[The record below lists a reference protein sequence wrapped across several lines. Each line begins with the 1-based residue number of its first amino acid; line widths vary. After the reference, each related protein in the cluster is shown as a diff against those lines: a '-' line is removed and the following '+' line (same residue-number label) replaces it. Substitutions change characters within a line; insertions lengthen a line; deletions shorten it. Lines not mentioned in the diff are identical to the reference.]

1 GSALAPLLFTLYIVD
16 ITNVLHFCN
25 IHLYAD
31 DIQLYIHF
39 EPNAI
44 DEAVKLINLDVSAIT
59 NYLNNHGLYVNAT
72 KTQPIILGS
81 NKFVNQ
87 RCLDVTPKIIIDDQ
101 EVAYCRSVKNL
112 GLTIDCTLTWKEQ
125 VQLSV
130 NRVFASLAQAK
141 RNISCMPLAIRKKL
155 VQAIIM
161 PTLEYCLS
169 VMTNISE
176 ENMNTLQK
184 AQNACI
190 RFIFK
195 TRWDEHITPYFIEL
209 NWLKVRDR
217 QRIAILNLIWKTVKF
232 KNPAYLY
239 EMLTFAEEERNRML
253 RSDNNCLR
261 VPVHR
266 TEMYDRSFC
275 VVATRIFNEY
285 GLQKTLHK
293 ATNQFGKKQA
303 VKTMLKSY

>member
-1 GSALAPLLFTLYIVD
+1 
-16 ITNVLHFCN
+16 
-25 IHLYAD
+25 
-31 DIQLYIHF
+31 
-39 EPNAI
+39 
-44 DEAVKLINLDVSAIT
+44 
-59 NYLNNHGLYVNAT
+59 
-72 KTQPIILGS
+72 
-81 NKFVNQ
+81 
-87 RCLDVTPKIIIDDQ
+87 VTPKIIIDDQ

-130 NRVFASLAQAK
+130 NIVFASLAQAK
-141 RNISCMPLAIRKKL
+141 RNMGCMPLAIRKKL

-169 VMTNISE
+169 VMTNISA

-190 RFIFK
+190 GFIFK
-195 TRWDEHITPYFIEL
+195 TRRDEHITPYFIEL
-209 NWLKVRDR
+209 NWLKLRDR

-239 EMLTFAEEERNRML
+239 EMLSFAEEERKRML

-261 VPVHR
+261 VHVHR
-266 TEMYDRSFC
+266 TKMYDRSFC

-293 ATNQFGKKQA
+293 ATNQFVKKTSCENYA
-303 VKTMLKSY
+303 KKLLLRPHPTAMY